1 MEAVGRGLLI
11 AGLSLALVG
20 LGLVLLSRLGFT
32 WRPLPGDIIVRRPG
46 LTIAFPLATML
57 LASLVLTLLLNFI
70 AWLRR

>member
-1 MEAVGRGLLI
+1 LEAVGRGLLI

-20 LGLVLLSRLGFT
+20 LGLVLLARLGLT
-32 WRPLPGDIIVRRPG
+32 WRPLPGDIIVSRPG

-57 LASLVLTLLLNFI
+57 VVSLVLTLLLNFI